1 MISPVVLGTNSKEK
15 LFGMVCH
22 GPIYRPRSVFW
33 DQFSWCRNCKC
44 IGRHEKTL
52 VKLTELC
59 ICSDNDLKENKFIK
73 SITESTQIVDGRV
86 QLRMPWWKDGGPPK
100 ESNYD
105 VEYQRMIS
113 SEKNL
118 QEKGLSRRSSRRSL
132 KASRTKL
139 RRKGTRRK
147 GQSRHARIYP

>member
-1 MISPVVLGTNSKEK
+1 MLG
-15 LFGMVCH
+15 
-22 GPIYRPRSVFW
+22 
-33 DQFSWCRNCKC
+33 
-44 IGRHEKTL
+44 

-113 SEKNL
+113 SEKTFKRKDCLAEAQGEVQKLLEQNFVVGVTA
-118 QEKGLSRRSSRRSL
+118 EKVNHDTPESAPTSSF
-132 KASRTKL
+132 
-139 RRKGTRRK
+139 
-147 GQSRHARIYP
+147 QSRQNH